1 MKLVGLREI
10 RKKKGYSQVKVS
22 LELNVSR
29 EAISNYENGKRSP
42 DVDMLVKFS
51 DYFNVSIDY
60 LIRGVEFKKKIIT
73 LRYNK
78 KSTYFVDFLLFQYMN
93 KCTVVYLF
101 SLFLS
106 FPLRNLL
113 LLQYTYRI
121 EYSAALISPLR
132 IVRGLLP
139 L

>member
-93 KCTVVYLF
+93 KCTVIQLF
-101 SLFLS
+101 
-106 FPLRNLL
+106 NLL
-113 LLQYTYRI
+113 LCVRYFSYLIFVTL
-121 EYSAALISPLR
+121 SA
-132 IVRGLLP
+132 IVL
-139 L
+139 